1 MRIINW
7 WPSLVIKLKVD
18 VWEFPQN
25 RPQSSTQNAMM
36 KSHLKAAGLGEV
48 DLGLLKLLALLK
60 APPPSCGLTITEQAS
75 RAAWE
80 LSFLLDCCILWTARL
95 FKGGYCKH
103 FKRSRFTRFT
113 RITQFTRL
121 IRKRQIRQN
130 HQKRTDS
137 PESPDSLEP
146 PDSPENKQIHQN
158 RSIFPQPSWTFHG
171 EFAQFSLSSVCVVCA

>member
-1 MRIINW
+1 MRISSKPTSKQHSKCNDEK
-7 WPSLVIKLKVD
+7 P
-18 VWEFPQN
+18 
-25 RPQSSTQNAMM
+25 PQSSRVGRGRPRPAETLGSPQG
-36 KSHLKAAGLGEV
+36 AASFV
-48 DLGLLKLLALLK
+48 
-60 APPPSCGLTITEQAS
+60 
-75 RAAWE
+75 RADDHWTSWSGR
-80 LSFLLDCCILWTARL
+80 LRVMNYLFDCCIVWTARL